1 MAAILLDID
10 GVLHVSGEPVPGGGD
25 AVPASGPTATGFAS

>member
-10 GVLHVSGEPVPGGGD
+10 GVLHVSGEPIRGAPR
-25 AVPASGPTATGFAS
+25 AVRQLREYGH